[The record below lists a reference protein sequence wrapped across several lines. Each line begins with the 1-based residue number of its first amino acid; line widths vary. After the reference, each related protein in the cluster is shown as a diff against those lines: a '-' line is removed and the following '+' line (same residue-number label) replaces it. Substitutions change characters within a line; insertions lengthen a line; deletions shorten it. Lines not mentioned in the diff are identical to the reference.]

1 MNKWW
6 DFTPVEFLCTRSLW
20 LNVFFHL
27 TIWNHKPLYMWKW
40 LYKTTICSTA
50 FDMKMSY
57 WRPFMSTLN
66 SALNSPFRILS
77 QTDKHGIA
85 RWSRTT
91 FIENWRNS
99 GSVSLPIGCL
109 FKTFVL
115 KGPHPCL
122 SDHNFFTYDY
132 LSFSSHTDF
141 SRLHNTSLI
150 SLTSLNTS
158 ITSGTYLF
166 PMQMWRTRTA
176 IYVSGPISSVALV
189 ALRSDPLLTVA
200 NGAGILPGGGPD
212 SAVFGPPK
220 SKLPTSFICPVVL

>member
-176 IYVSGPISSVALV
+176 IYMLRWLLWDLTHSSLLPMDLEFFQGEDQTLLSLGHPNPSCQLHSSVQ
-189 ALRSDPLLTVA
+189 
-200 NGAGILPGGGPD
+200 
-212 SAVFGPPK
+212 
-220 SKLPTSFICPVVL
+220 